1 MLNLQF
7 LRLFSADMRDLLP
20 AGWAAPSFFHHSCR
34 RWALCFSPCS
44 GLSLE
49 GRSVISTSLGLVDL
63 GFVCTKSFPFG
74 FSLMASLSV
83 SRVGGLTTLLQASL
97 SCHSCTSSPDFPLMI
112 GYSWLLRR
120 DEFMIPLTPSCCAA
134 CHSDQF
140 WLFTQYPE

>member
-1 MLNLQF
+1 MLNLQ
-7 LRLFSADMRDLLP
+7 LLQLFSADMRDLLP
-20 AGWAAPSFFHHSCR
+20 AGWAAPPSSITAAGGGLR
-34 RWALCFSPCS
+34 ASPCS

-63 GFVCTKSFPFG
+63 GFVCRKSFPFG